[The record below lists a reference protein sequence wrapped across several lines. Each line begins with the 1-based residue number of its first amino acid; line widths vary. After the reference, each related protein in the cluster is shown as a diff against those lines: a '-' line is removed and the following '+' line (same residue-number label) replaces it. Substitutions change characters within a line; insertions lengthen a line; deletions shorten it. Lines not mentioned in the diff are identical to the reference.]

1 MNLQDLRYLVAL
13 ADLGHFGR
21 AATACN
27 VSQPT
32 LSQQIKKLEDQIG
45 VTLIERTNK
54 SLHVTDVGE
63 EVVARARQILLHVEA
78 IGNAGRSVSGP
89 LSGVFGLGVIPT
101 LGPYILPW
109 LVPAL
114 KHDYPSLRLVIR
126 EDLTAHLL
134 ERLVS
139 HRLDAALVALPVSDE
154 RTETLPLFDEPFWF
168 AEPNLK
174 ESRAGGAPTRQ
185 STDRVSKSGASKGRE
200 FRASASKNRISK
212 VAISKA
218 RISEANEPDVVETM
232 KEDELRGKRLLLLTE
247 GHCLRDQALA
257 ICGTTDQ
264 DGEEDF
270 RATSLETI
278 RQMVATG
285 MGSTLLPAMACGDF
299 RDGTVTARP
308 LAGGI
313 GRRIGLVWR
322 RSYPM
327 IPDLHLLARTLRQ
340 HLPPGVHPI

>member
-13 ADLGHFGR
+13 ADHGHFGR

-32 LSQQIKKLEDQIG
+32 LSQQIKKLEAQIG
-45 VTLIERTNK
+45 VTLVERTNK
-54 SLHVTDVGE
+54 TLHITDVGE
-63 EVVARARQILLHVEA
+63 DVVARARQILLDVEA
-78 IGNAGRSVSGP
+78 ISNAGRRVSGP
-89 LSGVFGLGVIPT
+89 LSGMFGLGVIPT
-101 LGPYILPW
+101 LGPYLLPW

-114 KHDYPSLRLVIR
+114 KRDYPDLRLVVH
-126 EDLTAHLL
+126 EDLTARLL

-139 HRLDAALVALPVSDE
+139 HRLDAALVALPVSDD
-154 RTETLPLFDEPFWF
+154 RTESLALFDEPFWF
-168 AEPNLK
+168 AEPNK
-174 ESRAGGAPTRQ
+174 DATRPQ
-185 STDRVSKSGASKGRE
+185 KT
-200 FRASASKNRISK
+200 
-212 VAISKA
+212 KA
-218 RISEANEPDVVETM
+218 RATEHPKPATVD
-232 KEDELRGKRLLLLTE
+232 DLRGKRLLLLTE

-264 DGEEDF
+264 DGDGDF

-299 RDGTVTARP
+299 RGGTVKARP
-308 LAGGI
+308 IEGGV

-322 RSYPM
+322 RSYPR
-327 IPDLHLLARTLRQ
+327 IQNLHLLARTLRQ
-340 HLPPGVHPI
+340 HLPVGVHPV